1 MIENHDF
8 FLFVSNRD
16 HNSLTILNRQLNK
29 IACNLLEV
37 LTKCQFFFK
46 IIYCK
51 ICTSSVD
58 NIIFIMIL
66 KQQKLSDS
74 VQILLLEYPFWSEL
88 NMQD

>member
-1 MIENHDF
+1 MQFTRGSDKMSDAAVCLYIY
-8 FLFVSNRD
+8 LF
-16 HNSLTILNRQLNK
+16 IL
-29 IACNLLEV
+29 
-37 LTKCQFFFK
+37 

-66 KQQKLSDS
+66 TKAAEVKWQCANITD
-74 VQILLLEYPFWSEL
+74 PFWSEL

>member
-8 FLFVSNRD
+8 FFLFFSSRD
-16 HNSLTILNRQLNK
+16 HNSPTILNRQLNK

-37 LTKCQFFFK
+37 LTKCQMLQSVYIFIYLFIF
-46 IIYCK
+46 IIYCQ

-66 KQQKLSDS
+66 TKAAEVK
-74 VQILLLEYPFWSEL
+74 
-88 NMQD
+88 